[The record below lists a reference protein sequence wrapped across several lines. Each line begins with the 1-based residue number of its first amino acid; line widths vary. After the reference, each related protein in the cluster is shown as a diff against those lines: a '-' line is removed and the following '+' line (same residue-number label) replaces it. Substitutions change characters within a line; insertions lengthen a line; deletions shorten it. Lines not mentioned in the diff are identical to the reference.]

1 MTIEYFI
8 ILICIF
14 YLLQLLTYSI
24 GIYLSCREKP
34 NHKEPSVSVIIA
46 ARNEEQYL
54 GNCLLSLS
62 KVDYPKEKLEVIVI
76 NDHSTDNTKH
86 IIENCSK
93 YFQNFKTITPEK
105 RNWHLIGKTNAIAQG
120 IEITS
125 GEIIITSD
133 ADCVFKTSWVKDL
146 VKYHDDKTGIVS
158 GFTYVETNSQFD
170 GMQSLDWIY
179 LLAVASG
186 SFGIGIP
193 LACVGNNMSF
203 SKKAYDEV
211 GGYENL
217 RFSVTEDFAL
227 LQGIAKTKRWKCK
240 YPVDAGNLIL
250 SKPCT
255 TLKELFYQRKRWGR
269 GGKKAPFIGLVL
281 MAAGFLIS
289 GLVLCVPFLPVGIGY
304 KIFLI
309 FFKCMLDFIFLLY
322 PLKKFNLLYL
332 YKYLFVFEIYYTVY
346 VFLLPFLV
354 VFTPKVKWKG
364 RVYK

>member
-1 MTIEYFI
+1 MTLENFI

-14 YLLQLLTYSI
+14 YLLQLITYSI
-24 GIYLSCREKP
+24 GIYFSCREKP
-34 NHKEPSVSVIIA
+34 NKKQPFVSVVIA
-46 ARNEEQYL
+46 ARNEEKYI
-54 GNCLLSLS
+54 GDCLLSLS
-62 KVDYPKEKLEVIVI
+62 KVDYPQEKLEVIVI
-76 NDHSTDNTKH
+76 NDHSTDNTQN
-86 IIENCSK
+86 IIETYNK

-105 RNWHLIGKTNAIAQG
+105 RTWHLIGKTNAIAQG
-120 IEITS
+120 IEITK

-133 ADCVFKTSWVKDL
+133 ADCVFQTSWIKDI

-158 GFTYVETNSQFD
+158 GFTYTEVNSQFD

-186 SFGIGIP
+186 SFGLGIP

-203 SKKAYDEV
+203 NKKAYDEV

-240 YPVDAGNLIL
+240 YPFDAGNLVL

-255 TLKELFYQRKRWGR
+255 SLKDLFYQRKRWGR
-269 GGKKAPFIGLVL
+269 GGKRAPIIGLIL
-281 MAAGFLIS
+281 MTAGFLIS
-289 GLVLCVPFLPVGIGY
+289 GLVLCVPFLQVGFGY
-304 KIFLI
+304 KLFLLL
-309 FFKCMLDFIFLLY
+309 FKIILDFIFLIF
-322 PLKKFNLLYL
+322 PLKNFKLFYL
-332 YKYLFVFEIYYTVY
+332 YKYFFVFEIYYTLY

-354 VFTPKVKWKG
+354 FITPKIEWKG